1 MRALVDDPDRAV
13 LADGLVLPG
22 VGAFG
27 PCARALRRSGLDAAA
42 DFAIREG
49 VPFLGICIGFQ
60 MLFEG
65 SDEDPA
71 DPGLGVLPGVVRRLP
86 EGVKHPQMQWNILDR
101 VDGTESAL
109 LSGLPDPAWVY
120 FVHSYAPELTADTSS
135 TCEYGAAV
143 TATAERGR
151 VAGHPVPPREVR
163 ADRTLGPL
171 QLRAA
176 RSTPSGPDGPLP
188 GDRHPRRHRRSGSP
202 RATSTANVATGIRSS
217 SPRPSSRP
225 ARPGCTWWTST
236 RRVRAGRS
244 TATW

>member
-1 MRALVDDPDRAV
+1 VIAVLDYGIGNLRSAEKALQFLGADAALVDDPDRAV

-42 DFAIREG
+42 HFAIREG

-60 MLFEG
+60 MLYEG

-101 VDGTESAL
+101 VEGTESAL

-120 FVHSYAPELTADTSS
+120 FVHSYAPELTAETSS
-135 TCEYGAAV
+135 TCEYGTTV
-143 TATAERGR
+143 TATAERRR
-151 VAGHPVPPREVR
+151 VAGTQFHPEKSGRIGLSVLSNFVR
-163 ADRTLGPL
+163 AVDTVG
-171 QLRAA
+171 A
-176 RSTPSGPDGPLP
+176 
-188 GDRHPRRHRRSGSP
+188 
-202 RATSTANVATGIRSS
+202 
-217 SPRPSSRP
+217 
-225 ARPGCTWWTST
+225 
-236 RRVRAGRS
+236 
-244 TATW
+244 